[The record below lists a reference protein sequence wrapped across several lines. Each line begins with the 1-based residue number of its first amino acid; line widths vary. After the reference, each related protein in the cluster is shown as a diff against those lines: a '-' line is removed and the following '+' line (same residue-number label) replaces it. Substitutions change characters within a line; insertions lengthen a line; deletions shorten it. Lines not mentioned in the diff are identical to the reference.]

1 MFTANFETDNIKN
14 IGNNISSIKNNDSI
28 NNINNNINNNFNSSS
43 INGYHFNNNNSIINN
58 NNINNL
64 NNNNTINNI
73 NNNINNNNNN
83 LNNNNINNINNNNNF
98 EQYIYL
104 FCGNDHND
112 INSLYRF
119 NIKNKSIEK
128 MQFKNKNQRE
138 FGTFRGSLFSIS
150 STRESIY
157 ITNGK
162 SCLKY
167 CLNSEKTKLITNG
180 QWDNTMYR
188 STFYDKI
195 NDYIYL
201 IGGLLN
207 DQLQQSIYRWNI
219 RTGEYIKY
227 AKTNGPILEAQL
239 CYSAQENSIYM
250 LGGWISDKD
259 YNQQID
265 CFNITDR
272 TVTTIYKF
280 DKKQTLFSH
289 SCYVPKNHSL
299 YIYKWKINQ
308 FLRFDIKTKTIHP
321 LASCLKKT
329 NFSRL
334 LFDGD
339 DSIYLPS
346 NSSIFEYRCSTNSWS
361 ENQINIDHKYL
372 YTTHR
377 F

>member
-1 MFTANFETDNIKN
+1 MYSSAIFESENIQN
-14 IGNNISSIKNNDSI
+14 TGNDIISIKNNDI
-28 NNINNNINNNFNSSS
+28 INNNNNNNNNNNKNISNNHITLSSNGNS
-43 INGYHFNNNNSIINN
+43 INDNNNNNSIIK
-58 NNINNL
+58 
-64 NNNNTINNI
+64 
-73 NNNINNNNNN
+73 
-83 LNNNNINNINNNNNF
+83 NNNNNF
-98 EQYIYL
+98 EEYIYL

-119 NIKNKSIEK
+119 NINNKMIEK

-207 DQLQQSIYRWNI
+207 DQLQQTIYRWNI

-239 CYSAQENSIYM
+239 CYSAQENCIYM

-280 DKKQTLFSH
+280 EKKQTLFSH
-289 SCYVPKNHSL
+289 SCYVTKNHSL
-299 YIYKWKINQ
+299 YIYIWKINQ

-361 ENQINIDHKYL
+361 ENQININHKYL